1 MSSISSVGP
10 SAAQAYTPPA
20 PPSQAQ
26 AVRSEKADKAA
37 EKAAQKVSELTATA
51 VAAESIKDS
60 KPGALLD
67 IQA

>member
-10 SAAQAYTPPA
+10 SAAQAYTPP
-20 PPSQAQ
+20 PPRSQGQ

-51 VAAESIKDS
+51 VAAESVKDS
-60 KPGALLD
+60 KPGALLN
-67 IQA
+67 IQV